1 MRRACVIGW
10 PISHSRSPLIHGYWL
25 KALGIDGA
33 YDRLAIP
40 PKDLGRFITTIS
52 PSGIVGC
59 NVTIPHKEAVAALVH
74 IADPVHRRIGSINTI
89 YMDPAGRLAGESTD
103 GEGFWEGLAESVPR
117 SQLDEIATVLVLGA
131 GGASRAV
138 IAALIQHT
146 SARIHVVARNLA
158 RAVEASGLFS
168 DPRVAPGAWPD
179 LPRLVSQA
187 DLIVNTTPLGMV
199 GYPELDLDLAA
210 ARPTAIVYDLVYVPL
225 ETNLLS
231 RARARGL
238 VGVGGLGMLLHQAA
252 PGFER
257 WFGFR
262 PKVTPELRD
271 LVARDITGDV

>member
-52 PSGIVGC
+52 PLGIVGC
-59 NVTIPHKEAVAALVH
+59 NVTIPHKEGVAALVH
-74 IADPVHRRIGSINTI
+74 IADPVHRRIGSINTV

-257 WFGFR
+257 WFGVR